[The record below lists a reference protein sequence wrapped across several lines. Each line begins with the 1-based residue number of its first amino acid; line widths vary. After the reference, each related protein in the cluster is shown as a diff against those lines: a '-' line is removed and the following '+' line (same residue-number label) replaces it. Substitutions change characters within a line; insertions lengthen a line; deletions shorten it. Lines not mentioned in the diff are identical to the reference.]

1 MRLSVQKATN
11 YPKEL
16 SYAVLAHGAA
26 TGVWTA
32 QDWNTEAVASTRRA
46 ELKNSM
52 LEAAKKASA

>member
-1 MRLSVQKATN
+1 MRLSVQKDTN

-32 QDWNTEAVASTRRA
+32 EDWHTENAASRRA
-46 ELKNSM
+46 ELRKSM
-52 LEAAKKASA
+52 LEASKKAKQ